1 VAERDDAALRG
12 ELAGRIM
19 GFILSQAVYV
29 AAKLGVADLL
39 AAGPTPVEDLAA
51 ETDADEDALYRLLR
65 LLAGYGIFTERDGC
79 AFENTRLSELLRE
92 DGGFRDFALVFG
104 ELIFPAWSRTLHT
117 VETGDP
123 AFVEV
128 FGARWE
134 EHLAEHPEASAL
146 FNRFMAGRP
155 GGKDSIAELL
165 ADDNWVGGETVVDVG
180 GGNGALLIAL
190 LERRHDLEGV
200 VFDLPYVA
208 PEAEQRV
215 RDAGLADRCR
225 VVAGD
230 FSEGVPEGADAY
242 VLSHILHGL
251 GDEDALELLRTIRR
265 AGSPH
270 ARVLVVDGIVA
281 PPNEPGMKMMDLLM
295 LVLSAGRERTE
306 AEWRLL
312 FEDSG
317 FELGR
322 IRPYAFGS
330 VLEAVPT

>member
-39 AAGPTPVEDLAA
+39 AAGPTPVEDLAG

-65 LLAGYGIFTERDGC
+65 LLAGYGIFAERDGC

-180 GGNGALLIAL
+180 GGNGALLRGL
-190 LERRHDLEGV
+190 LRRRPELRGI
-200 VFDLPYVA
+200 VFDLPETDRDE
-208 PEAEQRV
+208 EAF
-215 RDAGLADRCR
+215 GDRLEF
-225 VVAGD
+225 VAGS
-230 FSEGVPEGADAY
+230 FFERVPVGDTY
-242 VLSHILHGL
+242 ILSAILHNW
-251 GDEDALELLRTIRR
+251 DNESARKILETVR
-265 AGSPH
+265 ASAPVD
-270 ARVLVVDGIVA
+270 ARVLIHETVIQPG
-281 PPNEPGMKMMDLLM
+281 NEQGGSKWLDLLM
-295 LVLSAGRERTE
+295 LALLGSRERDE
-306 AEWRLL
+306 AQWRELL
-312 FEDSG
+312 EGTAFEPVSIEDG
-317 FELGR
+317 LIQAR
-322 IRPYAFGS
+322 CR
-330 VLEAVPT
+330 